1 MKLSRSLIF
10 YFILFLVAY
19 GLLFFSL
26 TQPAVEKA
34 GLPILGNPA
43 VSILKTLLPQAT
55 FAARLN
61 TESERTELMLGY
73 QSKAVMEQAKRSG
86 QRTNVQFV
94 GYKFYL
100 DTFAKPFAFF
110 LALFLITPLS
120 WKRKGIALLIGG
132 LVMWLYFQFEIYL
145 FLRQNIAESQIGIY
159 GLSGFGQTVY
169 ATLTTLTELGFG
181 LVLAVALWLALV
193 FRHTGWAAQLEK
205 WLKKVNKKKA

>member
-10 YFILFLVAY
+10 YFILFLLTYA
-19 GLLFFSL
+19 LFFFLL
-26 TQPAVEKA
+26 TRPSVEKA
-34 GLPILGNPA
+34 GLPVLGKPA
-43 VSILKTLLPQAT
+43 VGVLKTLLPKAT

-73 QSKAVMEQAKRSG
+73 QNKALFEQAQQSG
-86 QRTNVQFV
+86 QRTSVQFI

-100 DTFAKPFAFF
+100 DTFAKPMAFF
-110 LALFLITPLS
+110 LALFLITPIG

-132 LVMWLYFQFEIYL
+132 GVMWLYFQFEIYL
-145 FLRQNIAESQIGIY
+145 FLRQNIAENQIGIY
-159 GLSGFGQTVY
+159 DLSGLGQTVY

-181 LVLAVALWLALV
+181 LVLAVALWLGLA
-193 FRHTGWAAQLEK
+193 FRHTGWSTQLEK